1 MIWELI
7 KKEFKDHY
15 LTDLIFCGILFVIT
29 LYSIFKGA
37 DLSEF
42 TYEGEVWGSVSFRLA
57 ASQLIISVLISM
69 ISISFM
75 SILGFVRGTSS
86 LKKERDR
93 GTLEFLM
100 SLPIDGKEIIIS
112 KFLAY
117 FIELIIVV
125 IITLF
130 LSFLPMLRLI
140 VQGFNAYED
149 IWNVF
154 RLNLINLSLTVLFS
168 LFVFVS
174 VQSFDVV
181 IMPLRIRGF
190 LKFLTFLFYWY
201 LLIRLLALGYNL
213 FSFLPKNS
221 ARFELMGG
229 ELTFNYV
236 APWPFVATTALL
248 MVLLLSGSIV
258 WFNNKGEV

>member
-7 KKEFKDHY
+7 KKEFKEHY
-15 LTDLIFCGILFVIT
+15 LTDLIFCGVLFVIT
-29 LYSIFKGA
+29 LYSIFRGA
-37 DLSEF
+37 NLSEF
-42 TYEGEVWGSVSFRLA
+42 TYEGKVWGSINYRVA

-100 SLPIDGKEIIIS
+100 SLPIDGKEIIVS

-117 FIELIIVV
+117 FIELIIVAV
-125 IITLF
+125 ITLF

-140 VQGFNAYED
+140 IQGFNAYQD
-149 IWNVF
+149 IWSVF
-154 RLNLINLSLTVLFS
+154 RLNLINLSLAVFFS

-190 LKFLTFLFYWY
+190 LKFLAFLFYWY
-201 LLIRLLALGYNL
+201 VLIRLLTWGYNL
-213 FSFLPKNS
+213 FSFLPKNYI
-221 ARFELMGG
+221 RFELMSG
-229 ELTFNYV
+229 EFAFNYGSQ
-236 APWPFVATTALL
+236 WPFVATTALL
-248 MVLLLSGSIV
+248 MGLLLGGSIV